1 MLTQLDAMFG
11 TAAEPRPASS
21 ACDGFLVKDWN
32 AHPRTYGAYSHPTL
46 GAAGQRS
53 ALGLAAHAPWSCMQ
67 VLITAPWSP
76 HRSALGLAAHGA
88 IFFAG
93 EACHEGINPC
103 VHGAM
108 ETGERAAQRAL
119 EALGERSAFIGA
131 EGRTS
136 RL

>member
-21 ACDGFLVKDWN
+21 ACDGFLVKDWS

-53 ALGLAAHAPWSCMQ
+53 ALGLAAHAPWPCMQ
-67 VLITAPWSP
+67 VLTPAPWSP

>member
-21 ACDGFLVKDWN
+21 ACDGFLIKDWS

-53 ALGLAAHAPWSCMQ
+53 VFGLAAHAPWPCMQ

>member
-1 MLTQLDAMFG
+1 
-11 TAAEPRPASS
+11 
-21 ACDGFLVKDWN
+21 
-32 AHPRTYGAYSHPTL
+32 
-46 GAAGQRS
+46 
-53 ALGLAAHAPWSCMQ
+53 MQ
-67 VLITAPWSP
+67 VLTTAPCSP

>member
-21 ACDGFLVKDWN
+21 ACDGFLVKDWS

-53 ALGLAAHAPWSCMQ
+53 ALGLAAHAPWPCMQ
-67 VLITAPWSP
+67 VLTTAPWSP

-93 EACHEGINPC
+93 EVCHEGINPC

>member
-1 MLTQLDAMFG
+1 MHVLT
-11 TAAEPRPASS
+11 
-21 ACDGFLVKDWN
+21 
-32 AHPRTYGAYSHPTL
+32 
-46 GAAGQRS
+46 
-53 ALGLAAHAPWSCMQ
+53 
-67 VLITAPWSP
+67 TAPCSP

-93 EACHEGINPC
+93 EVCHEGINPC

>member
-21 ACDGFLVKDWN
+21 ACDGFLVKDWS

-46 GAAGQRS
+46 GAAGQ
-53 ALGLAAHAPWSCMQ
+53 
-67 VLITAPWSP
+67 
-76 HRSALGLAAHGA
+76 RSALGLAAHGA

-119 EALGERSAFIGA
+119 EALGKRSAFIGA